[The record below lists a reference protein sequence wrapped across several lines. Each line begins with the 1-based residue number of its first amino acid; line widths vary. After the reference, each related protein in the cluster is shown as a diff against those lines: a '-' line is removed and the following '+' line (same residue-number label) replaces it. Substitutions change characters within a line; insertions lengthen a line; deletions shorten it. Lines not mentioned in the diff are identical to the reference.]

1 MGFTTRVKSEA
12 SEKKPFNFALFWD
25 KYGTFFILAII
36 VAIFGSL
43 SPEYFLTTNNITQIF
58 VQSSV
63 TVLIGMG
70 EFFAI
75 LVAGIDLSVGAIL
88 ALSGMVTAKLMLAG
102 VDPFLA
108 ALIGG
113 VLVGGALGAINGCL
127 VNWTG
132 LHPFIITLG
141 TNAIFRGITLVI
153 SDANSVYGFSF
164 DFVNFFA
171 ASVIGIPVPVIFSL
185 IVALI
190 LWFLTTRMRLGR
202 NIYALGGNKNSA
214 FYSGI
219 DVKFHILVVFI
230 ISGVCAGLAGVVSTA
245 RLGAA
250 EPLAG
255 MGFETYAI
263 ASAII
268 GGTSFFGGKGRIFS
282 VVIGGLIIGTI
293 NNGLNIL
300 QVQTYYQLVVMGG
313 LIIAA
318 VALDRLISNA
328 RTAQRAAEADLNAV
342 LLQAQS
348 AASAVSGV
356 DALVAQRAAVE
367 ADIALT
373 KLHLEMATVRAPFDG
388 RVISL
393 KTSVGQFAS
402 AMRPIFT
409 LIDTRHWYVIANFR
423 ETDLKN
429 IRSGTPATIRL
440 MSDSGKTFEG
450 KVDSIGYGV
459 LPDDGGLVLGGLP
472 KVSRSINWV
481 RVAQRFPVKIMVEK
495 PDPEMFRIG
504 ASAVANLEPQ

>member
-1 MGFTTRVKSEA
+1 MESTP
-12 SEKKPFNFALFWD
+12 KKAPRSKFPALLVVA
-25 KYGTFFILAII
+25 LA
-36 VAIFGSL
+36 
-43 SPEYFLTTNNITQIF
+43 
-58 VQSSV
+58 
-63 TVLIGMG
+63 
-70 EFFAI
+70 
-75 LVAGIDLSVGAIL
+75 LVALVFVIWR
-88 ALSGMVTAKLMLAG
+88 
-102 VDPFLA
+102 VDSAPS
-108 ALIGG
+108 
-113 VLVGGALGAINGCL
+113 
-127 VNWTG
+127 
-132 LHPFIITLG
+132 
-141 TNAIFRGITLVI
+141 TN
-153 SDANSVYGFSF
+153 DAY
-164 DFVNFFA
+164 
-171 ASVIGIPVPVIFSL
+171 AS
-185 IVALI
+185 AD
-190 LWFLTTRMRLGR
+190 T
-202 NIYALGGNKNSA
+202 
-214 FYSGI
+214 I
-219 DVKFHILVVFI
+219 DVVPEV
-230 ISGVCAGLAGVVSTA
+230 SGRIVELAVTDNQAVKQGDLLFRIDPRPYDAQQFGADSVNATVEKA
-245 RLGAA
+245 RAA
-250 EPLAG
+250 AKQATDTLRRTEPLLKE
-255 MGFETYAI
+255 GFV
-263 ASAII
+263 SAED
-268 GGTSFFGGKGRIFS
+268 
-282 VVIGGLIIGTI
+282 V
-293 NNGLNIL
+293 
-300 QVQTYYQLVVMGG
+300 
-313 LIIAA
+313 
-318 VALDRLISNA
+318 DRA

-481 RVAQRFPVKIMVEK
+481 RVAQRFPVKIMVDK

>member
-1 MGFTTRVKSEA
+1 MESTPKKAPRSKFPALLVVALALVALVFVIWRVDSAPSTNDAYASADTIDVVPEISGRIVELAVTDNQAVKQGDLLFRIDPRPYEANLAKAEA
-12 SEKKPFNFALFWD
+12 SLAQQFGADSVNATVEKAR
-25 KYGTFFILAII
+25 A
-36 VAIFGSL
+36 A
-43 SPEYFLTTNNITQIF
+43 
-58 VQSSV
+58 
-63 TVLIGMG
+63 
-70 EFFAI
+70 
-75 LVAGIDLSVGAIL
+75 
-88 ALSGMVTAKLMLAG
+88 AKQAS
-102 VDPFLA
+102 D
-108 ALIGG
+108 
-113 VLVGGALGAINGCL
+113 
-127 VNWTG
+127 
-132 LHPFIITLG
+132 TLRR
-141 TNAIFRGITLVI
+141 T
-153 SDANSVYGFSF
+153 
-164 DFVNFFA
+164 
-171 ASVIGIPVPVIFSL
+171 
-185 IVALI
+185 
-190 LWFLTTRMRLGR
+190 
-202 NIYALGGNKNSA
+202 
-214 FYSGI
+214 
-219 DVKFHILVVFI
+219 
-230 ISGVCAGLAGVVSTA
+230 
-245 RLGAA
+245 
-250 EPLAG
+250 EPLLRE
-255 MGFETYAI
+255 GFV
-263 ASAII
+263 SAEE
-268 GGTSFFGGKGRIFS
+268 
-282 VVIGGLIIGTI
+282 V
-293 NNGLNIL
+293 
-300 QVQTYYQLVVMGG
+300 
-313 LIIAA
+313 
-318 VALDRLISNA
+318 DRA

-481 RVAQRFPVKIMVEK
+481 RVAQRFPVKIMVDK

>member
-1 MGFTTRVKSEA
+1 MESTPKKAPRSKFPALLVVALALVALVFVIWRVDSAPSTNDAYASADTIDVVPEVSGRIVELAVTDNQAVKQGDLLFRIDPRPFEANLAKAEA
-12 SEKKPFNFALFWD
+12 S
-25 KYGTFFILAII
+25 
-36 VAIFGSL
+36 
-43 SPEYFLTTNNITQIF
+43 
-58 VQSSV
+58 
-63 TVLIGMG
+63 
-70 EFFAI
+70 
-75 LVAGIDLSVGAIL
+75 
-88 ALSGMVTAKLMLAG
+88 
-102 VDPFLA
+102 LA
-108 ALIGG
+108 ALDKQIMLTQRS
-113 VLVGGALGAINGCL
+113 VDAQQFGADSINAT
-127 VNWTG
+127 VEK
-132 LHPFIITLG
+132 
-141 TNAIFRGITLVI
+141 AR
-153 SDANSVYGFSF
+153 AAAKEGF
-164 DFVNFFA
+164 V
-171 ASVIGIPVPVIFSL
+171 
-185 IVALI
+185 
-190 LWFLTTRMRLGR
+190 
-202 NIYALGGNKNSA
+202 SA
-214 FYSGI
+214 E
-219 DVKFHILVVFI
+219 DV
-230 ISGVCAGLAGVVSTA
+230 
-245 RLGAA
+245 
-250 EPLAG
+250 
-255 MGFETYAI
+255 
-263 ASAII
+263 
-268 GGTSFFGGKGRIFS
+268 
-282 VVIGGLIIGTI
+282 
-293 NNGLNIL
+293 
-300 QVQTYYQLVVMGG
+300 
-313 LIIAA
+313 
-318 VALDRLISNA
+318 DRA

-481 RVAQRFPVKIMVEK
+481 RVAQRFPVKIMVDK

>member
-1 MGFTTRVKSEA
+1 MESTPKKAPRSKFPALLVVALALVALVFVIWRVDSAPSTNDAYASADTIDVMPEVSGRIVELAVTDNQAVKQGDLLFRIDPRPYEANLAKAEA
-12 SEKKPFNFALFWD
+12 SLAQQFGADSVNATVEKAR
-25 KYGTFFILAII
+25 A
-36 VAIFGSL
+36 A
-43 SPEYFLTTNNITQIF
+43 
-58 VQSSV
+58 
-63 TVLIGMG
+63 
-70 EFFAI
+70 
-75 LVAGIDLSVGAIL
+75 
-88 ALSGMVTAKLMLAG
+88 AKQAT
-102 VDPFLA
+102 D
-108 ALIGG
+108 
-113 VLVGGALGAINGCL
+113 
-127 VNWTG
+127 
-132 LHPFIITLG
+132 TLRR
-141 TNAIFRGITLVI
+141 T
-153 SDANSVYGFSF
+153 
-164 DFVNFFA
+164 
-171 ASVIGIPVPVIFSL
+171 
-185 IVALI
+185 
-190 LWFLTTRMRLGR
+190 
-202 NIYALGGNKNSA
+202 
-214 FYSGI
+214 
-219 DVKFHILVVFI
+219 
-230 ISGVCAGLAGVVSTA
+230 
-245 RLGAA
+245 
-250 EPLAG
+250 EPLLKE
-255 MGFETYAI
+255 GFV
-263 ASAII
+263 SAED
-268 GGTSFFGGKGRIFS
+268 
-282 VVIGGLIIGTI
+282 V
-293 NNGLNIL
+293 
-300 QVQTYYQLVVMGG
+300 
-313 LIIAA
+313 
-318 VALDRLISNA
+318 DRA

-348 AASAVSGV
+348 AASAVSAVSGV

-481 RVAQRFPVKIMVEK
+481 RVAQRFPVKIMVDK